1 MSDLQVVENTTPAV
15 TDMFQLE
22 PVAKMQFAGQIAN
35 VLKDIIDKQ
44 KLFTQIGPNK
54 HVNIEGWSTLG
65 SILGILP
72 KENRVIK
79 IPDNQ
84 GGGYEAHV
92 DLIRANDGGV
102 CGGASSICTRAERT
116 WAKRD
121 DYALRSMAI
130 TRATG
135 KAYRLAFAWIINLAG
150 YSGTPLEEMPM
161 SMPATPQKVT
171 HKPEGFNS
179 NIDSHKEFI
188 KKQYPEISE
197 WDDVKLE
204 VLYKKI
210 HGKTGDAVGKVITG
224 MRV

>member
-1 MSDLQVVENTTPAV
+1 MSDLQVINEEHQLAP
-15 TDMFQLE
+15 TDMFQLA
-22 PVAKMQFAGQIAN
+22 PVAKMQYAGQIAN

-44 KLFTQIGPNK
+44 KLFTKIGPNK

-72 KENRVIK
+72 KESKVTK
-79 IPDNQ
+79 TDE
-84 GGGYEAHV
+84 GYEAYV
-92 DLIRANDGGV
+92 ELIRVSDGV
-102 CGGASSICTRAERT
+102 IAGGASSICTRSEKT

-161 SMPATPQKVT
+161 QRAQPVRA
-171 HKPEGFNS
+171 KPEGFNK
-179 NIDSHKEFI
+179 NIAAHRQFI
-188 KKQYPEISE
+188 DKQYPAVAD
-197 WDDVKLE
+197 WDETKKAD
-204 VLYKKI
+204 LYGRI
-210 HGKTGDAVGKVITG
+210 NGLTGDAVGKIVVE
-224 MRV
+224 MSV